1 MHKAG
6 KLSAIIVTVPQ
17 PQPKHIPGMELK
29 RLVNALQ
36 IVIRDS
42 QIIDSEIEWI

>member
-17 PQPKHIPGMELK
+17 PKNIPGRELK

-36 IVIRDS
+36 IVIRDF